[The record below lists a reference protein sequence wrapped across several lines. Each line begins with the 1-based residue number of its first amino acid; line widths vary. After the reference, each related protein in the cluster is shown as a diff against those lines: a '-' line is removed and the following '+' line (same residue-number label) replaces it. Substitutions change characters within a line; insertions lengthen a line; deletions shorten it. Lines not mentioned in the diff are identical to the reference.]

1 MILGEWKAGVSFQK
15 AQNISWRN
23 WEKREGAYLILA
35 LFAPSKY
42 PSWTLSFLDEEQNL
56 RVRKSLNDEEGKA
69 IANYL
74 KKAEGKVYLMLQKN
88 KENNAFEV
96 TLDTV
101 PDPNYKYQKEG
112 RALILRKQKEDIP
125 F

>member
-1 MILGEWKAGVSFQK
+1 MKIGTWKAGSSFQK
-15 AQNISWRN
+15 AENISWRN
-23 WEKREGAYLILA
+23 WEKKEGAFLILA

-56 RVRKSLNDEEGKA
+56 RVRKSLNEELA
-69 IANYL
+69 LDIAKYL
-74 KKAEGKVYLMLQKN
+74 KNAEGKVYLVLQKN
-88 KENNAFEV
+88 ESNNAFEV
-96 TLDTV
+96 SLETV
-101 PDPNYKYQKEG
+101 EDKQYRYNKEG

>member
-1 MILGEWKAGVSFQK
+1 MKIGTWKVGSSFQK
-15 AQNISWRN
+15 AENISWRN
-23 WEKREGAYLILA
+23 WEKKEGAFLILA

-56 RVRKSLNDEEGKA
+56 RVRKSLNEELA
-69 IANYL
+69 LDIAKYL
-74 KKAEGKVYLMLQKN
+74 KNAKGKVYLVLQKN
-88 KENNAFEV
+88 ESNNAFEV
-96 TLDTV
+96 SLETV
-101 PDPNYKYQKEG
+101 EDKQYRYNKEG

>member
-1 MILGEWKAGVSFQK
+1 MKLGEWKAGVSFQK

-56 RVRKSLNDEEGKA
+56 RVRKSLNEELA
-69 IANYL
+69 LDIAKYL
-74 KKAEGKVYLMLQKN
+74 KNAEGKVYLVLQRN
-88 KENNAFEV
+88 ESNNAFEV
-96 TLDTV
+96 SLETV
-101 PDPNYKYQKEG
+101 EDKQYRYNKEG

>member
-1 MILGEWKAGVSFQK
+1 MKIGSWKAGTSFQK
-15 AQNISWRN
+15 AENISWRN
-23 WEKREGAYLILA
+23 WEKREGAFLILA

>member
-1 MILGEWKAGVSFQK
+1 MKLGEWKAGVSFQK

-23 WEKREGAYLILA
+23 WEKREGAFLILA

-101 PDPNYKYQKEG
+101 PDPNYKYQKEN

>member
-1 MILGEWKAGVSFQK
+1 MKLGEWKAGVSFQK

-23 WEKREGAYLILA
+23 WEKKEGAFLILA

>member
-1 MILGEWKAGVSFQK
+1 MKLGSWKAGTSFQK
-15 AQNISWRN
+15 AENISWRN
-23 WEKREGAYLILA
+23 WEKREGAFLILA

>member
-1 MILGEWKAGVSFQK
+1 MKIGTWKAGSSFQK

-23 WEKREGAYLILA
+23 WEKKEGAFLILA

-56 RVRKSLNDEEGKA
+56 RVRKSLNEELA
-69 IANYL
+69 LDIAKYL
-74 KKAEGKVYLMLQKN
+74 KNAEGKVYLVLQKN
-88 KENNAFEV
+88 ESNNAFEV
-96 TLDTV
+96 SLETV
-101 PDPNYKYQKEG
+101 EDKQYRYNKEG

>member
-1 MILGEWKAGVSFQK
+1 MKIGSWRAGSSFQK
-15 AQNISWRN
+15 AQNISWKN

-56 RVRKSLNDEEGKA
+56 RVRKSLNEELA
-69 IANYL
+69 LDIAKYL
-74 KKAEGKVYLMLQKN
+74 KNAEGKVYLVLQKN
-88 KENNAFEV
+88 ESNNAFEV
-96 TLDTV
+96 SLETV
-101 PDPNYKYQKEG
+101 EDKQYRYNKEG

>member
-1 MILGEWKAGVSFQK
+1 MKIGSWRAGSSFQK
-15 AQNISWRN
+15 AQNISWKN

-56 RVRKSLNDEEGKA
+56 RVRKSLNEELA
-69 IANYL
+69 LDIAKYL
-74 KKAEGKVYLMLQKN
+74 KNAEGKVYLVLQRN
-88 KENNAFEV
+88 ESNNAFEV
-96 TLDTV
+96 SLETV
-101 PDPNYKYQKEG
+101 EDKQYRYNKEG